1 MTKKVSVVQLIITIV
16 LVLVCIS
23 FAVVIIVKLSDK
35 PTDKPENVGA
45 MVKEVPADE
54 DFTWT
59 APDLPEQEPATME
72 VAEPAVEPDKGTA
85 ASLTRGLDEMPE
97 EILNTKGYKD
107 YMASEYSSG
116 EQTRSV
122 VEEGNSCKV
131 YIMGDYRV
139 IIHWI
144 YGAGDCSVYVLS
156 IDDANIQLAF
166 FGREV

>member
-1 MTKKVSVVQLIITIV
+1 MTKRVSGIQLVITII
-16 LVLVCIS
+16 LVLVCVALAIT
-23 FAVVIIVKLSDK
+23 IIFKLSDK
-35 PTDKPENVGA
+35 PVDKPENVGA

-59 APDLPEQEPATME
+59 APDIPEQESTVTE
-72 VAEPAVEPDKGTA
+72 VTEPAVEPDKGTA

-97 EILNTKGYKD
+97 EILSTKGYKD
-107 YMASEYSSG
+107 YMASEYSAG

-156 IDDANIQLAF
+156 VDDANVQLAF